1 MDSFK
6 DKILGEW
13 LNRSIRYVFYE
24 DGKLTINWI
33 KDNSLSRG
41 IWSIESDEIM
51 FKYGANL
58 HQTWKGRINHINVQE
73 LSITDVSHQKGVIDV
88 LYRRELSIID
98 PIIEINNN
106 ITPTPEKKNFKE
118 KLTETVWGVI
128 SIVFMAAFLGG
139 MFYVIYKYGF
149 KYQSHEYNYFFI
161 GLMLFVASAIPII
174 FIFYKGSDHD
184 TLFLKGYFI
193 FYASIIIVPIL
204 YYILVIF
211 FAIISLW
218 YYLLVIGVIIAL
230 IVLSLNKEV
239 KWIHKSII
247 IFMSIASLYFLY
259 DAKSIL
265 KIKFEVYFDN
275 KIVGT
280 SSEEDE

>member
-1 MDSFK
+1 MINFYK
-6 DKILGEW
+6 EKIIGKWE
-13 LNRSIRYVFYE
+13 NDFISYVFDE
-24 DGKLTINWI
+24 QGKISIHWI
-33 KDNSLSRG
+33 KENLSDTG
-41 IWSIESDEIM
+41 NWTIENDEITII
-51 FKYGANL
+51 YGNNFY
-58 HQTWKGRINHINVQE
+58 QIWKGKINHITDNE
-73 LSITDVSHQKGVIDV
+73 LSITDLSNQIGTVDI
-88 LYRRELSIID
+88 LYRKELFPLETLKVII
-98 PIIEINNN
+98 
-106 ITPTPEKKNFKE
+106 PTPEKKNFKE

-128 SIVFMAAFLGG
+128 SIAFLAAFLGG
-139 MFYVIYKYGF
+139 IFYVIYKYGF

-204 YYILVIF
+204 YYLLVIF

-239 KWIHKSII
+239 RWIHKSII
-247 IFMSIASLYFLY
+247 ILMSIVSLYFLY

>member
-1 MDSFK
+1 MNSFK

-13 LNRSIRYVFYE
+13 LNSSIRYVFYE

-118 KLTETVWGVI
+118 KLTETVWGV
-128 SIVFMAAFLGG
+128 FALAFFAALLGG
-139 MFYVIYKYGF
+139 IGYLIYKEF
-149 KYQSHEYNYFFI
+149 KYESHEFTYFTI
-161 GLMLFVASAIPII
+161 GIMLFVLSAIPLI
-174 FIFYKGSDHD
+174 FTLYKGEDD
-184 TLFLKGYFI
+184 GVLFLKGYFI
-193 FYASIIIVPIL
+193 FYASVIIVPLL
-204 YYILVIF
+204 YYVFVIF
-211 FAIISLW
+211 FAIITLW
-218 YYLLVIGVIIAL
+218 YYIVVLGVIIAL
-230 IVLSLNKEV
+230 IMLVLNKEE
-239 KWIHKSII
+239 KWLYKSVII
-247 IFMSIASLYFLY
+247 LISIASLYFLY

-265 KIKFEVYFDN
+265 KIKFEVYFDDT
-275 KIVGT
+275 KVEI
-280 SSEEDE
+280 SSDEDE